1 MLKSNLISMLTA
13 HSKEQISDLDYIS
26 FVFQQ
31 LKKELYPT
39 YLYSH
44 GNCHNV
50 SHLASMILT
59 QCGIDHQKIWIFAPC
74 RLDPTRKESIVFKI
88 KNDIAP
94 RKIIRWG
101 YHVGILVELQ
111 NESYV
116 VDLFMDTDKPIRL
129 ADWNDQLNSSMHQIF
144 VEPPQHYLYH
154 STPHPP
160 RGKEI
165 FNGTFF
171 EYDGLCRDDHWLPK
185 GLAINQIAYEFLLNE
200 CHKPTELSIDCQQL
214 IKSIYTFDAFLG
226 NHNKW
231 HKIST
236 DFMAKHPLLTQQ
248 YQYLYQE
255 ALDHW
260 MGVFNYWDVK

>member
-1 MLKSNLISMLTA
+1 MLSA
-13 HSKEQISDLDYIS
+13 HSKAQISDFDYIS
-26 FVFQQ
+26 FVFEQ

-50 SHLASMILT
+50 SHLASMILAR
-59 QCGIDHQKIWIFAPC
+59 CGIKHEKIWVFAPC

-101 YHVGILVELQ
+101 YHVGILVALQ
-111 NESYV
+111 NENYV
-116 VDLFMDTDKPIRL
+116 VDLFMNSDQPIRQSVWL
-129 ADWNDQLNSSMHQIF
+129 HQLDAGNHQVY

-171 EYDGLCRDDHWLPK
+171 EYEGLCRDDSWLPK
-185 GLAINQIAYEFLLNE
+185 GLAINQIAYEFLVNE
-200 CHKPTELSIDCQQL
+200 CQQTTELSTDCQHL

-226 NHNKW
+226 NHDKW
-231 HKIST
+231 HKVST
-236 DFMAKHPLLTQQ
+236 DFMAKYPLLAQQ
-248 YQYLYQE
+248 YQYQYQE

-260 MGVFNYWDVK
+260 QNTFAYWDLP